1 MPSAAKILY
10 LEKCEGFKEKLGG
23 FHAGRNEL
31 CVDSDRYPTLPNYPR
46 GSNLTL
52 HEIGPLGFD
61 GQSSP
66 ARSVARC
73 LPGFKPNQIKSL
85 QHLRKPQAMVLMLQ
99 DGEAPKGYIYIYP
112 QPRKSLQHVLWN
124 HTPHCKRSA
133 TTPNPA

>member
-73 LPGFKPNQIKSL
+73 LPGFKSNQIKSL

-99 DGEAPKGYIYIYP
+99 DGEAPKGYIYIYIP
-112 QPRKSLQHVLWN
+112 PTAKVL
-124 HTPHCKRSA
+124 A
-133 TTPNPA
+133 TCPVESYSPL